1 MGGIYQDKVEDP
13 PNLIEKQEE
22 KMQRVIEV
30 EIESSDG
37 EMIAYLN
44 SEIIKPNLNVIIEK
58 AI

>member
-1 MGGIYQDKVEDP
+1 
-13 PNLIEKQEE
+13 
-22 KMQRVIEV
+22 MQRIIEV